1 MLTLIKLKEDEQ
13 VIIYEYIPEDDIS
26 NSKGS
31 VTFNKKDA
39 EVIDFSLSEIENEE
53 YFMLYRNKSFSV
65 VRDFIEKQEFPENY
79 KIAWY

>member
-1 MLTLIKLKEDEQ
+1 M
-13 VIIYEYIPEDDIS
+13 PEVDIS
-26 NSKGS
+26 NGKGS
-31 VTFNKKDA
+31 VTIIKKA
-39 EVIDFSLSEIENEE
+39 AAVIDFSLSEIKNEK

>member
-26 NSKGS
+26 NGKGS
-31 VTFNKKDA
+31 VSFNKKDA
-39 EVIDFSLSEIENEE
+39 EVIGSLSEIENEE
-53 YFMLYRNKSFSV
+53 YFMLYRNKSFCSK
-65 VRDFIEKQEFPENY
+65 RLYEKQEFPENY

>member
-26 NSKGS
+26 NGKCS

>member
-26 NSKGS
+26 NGKGS

-39 EVIDFSLSEIENEE
+39 EVIDFSLSERENEE

-65 VRDFIEKQEFPENY
+65 VRDFIRSKNFP
-79 KIAWY
+79 KIIK

>member
-1 MLTLIKLKEDEQ
+1 
-13 VIIYEYIPEDDIS
+13 DDIS
-26 NSKGS
+26 NGKGS

-39 EVIDFSLSEIENEE
+39 EVIDFSLSEIEKEE